1 MKRVFEI
8 GPVFRSENSN
18 THRHLCEFVGLDFE
32 MEIQVCQSAVSYQ
45 FESPS
50 HAHCVQEHYHEVLK
64 ALGGVFKYI
73 FDNLE
78 ANHSTELEAIRAQYP
93 FEPLQYPDEP
103 LVIHFVDAIK
113 LLQES
118 GDTEADPLTDITTP
132 QEKVIIYLGSRA
144 RSLSLMWGG
153 HQALGKLV
161 KEKYGTDF
169 YMVDRY
175 PMSARPFYT
184 MPCPDDPNFS
194 NSYDVFLRYL
204 ISFLLHKQTMSIII
218 QF

>member
-32 MEIQVCQSAVSYQ
+32 MEIKVCQSAVYNIRIS
-45 FESPS
+45 
-50 HAHCVQEHYHEVLK
+50 HCVQEHYHEVLR

-132 QEKVIIYLGSRA
+132 QEKVTTGNLVRQHVCSNVWMTSGA
-144 RSLSLMWGG
+144 REVSKREVW
-153 HQALGKLV
+153 
-161 KEKYGTDF
+161 YG
-169 YMVDRY
+169 
-175 PMSARPFYT
+175 
-184 MPCPDDPNFS
+184 
-194 NSYDVFLRYL
+194 
-204 ISFLLHKQTMSIII
+204 LLYG
-218 QF
+218 